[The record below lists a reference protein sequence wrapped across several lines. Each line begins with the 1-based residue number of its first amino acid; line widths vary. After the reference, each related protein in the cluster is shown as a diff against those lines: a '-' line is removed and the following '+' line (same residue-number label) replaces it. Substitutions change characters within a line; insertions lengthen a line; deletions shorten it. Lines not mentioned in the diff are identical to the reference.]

1 MAMQIQKI
9 FRHDIDRNINGV
21 VKVYD
26 VDEALVAQELDEYV
40 VAKELQGHFA
50 TFFRNYERSMDAPTG
65 KIGVWISGFFGSGK
79 SHFLK
84 MLSYILA
91 NKEVKGRR
99 AVDYFD
105 GKMAD
110 DMVYARMRRCASVP
124 TETILFNVDSKG
136 GQWKEGDT
144 AKTALLRA
152 FQRVFYE
159 NRGFYGEDLRL
170 ARLESYI
177 ESKDLTDKFRSAY
190 EVIAGVPWVEDRSA
204 WAFNEDF
211 VVDALVEALGM
222 SREAA
227 QHWFDGTEGDVVS
240 SETFAKEVKA
250 YIDKRAQE
258 EGGDFRL
265 LFMADEV
272 GQFIGSD
279 NSLMLS
285 MQTMVEDLGTMCGDR
300 VWVVVTSQ
308 QAIDSVT
315 DVVGMDFSKIQGRFD
330 TRLSLS
336 SSDVDE
342 VIKKRILEKTDE
354 AGALLSREYAKQ
366 STVLKNLFAFDDS
379 TSDLYGYA
387 GERDFVDSYPFVGYQ
402 FKILPDVFTKTRE
415 HGFSGKHMSSGE
427 RSMISAFQES
437 AQRVEAEGTGAL
449 VPFWRF
455 YDTIETSL
463 DYGIRQVISRCQ
475 DAADDGLGLT
485 EYDVRVIKCLYLIRY
500 IKDITPN
507 VDNITILM
515 VDDVDCD
522 KIALRKQVQESL
534 ERLVREN
541 KAARNGDRYN
551 FLTSEEQDVADEIS
565 KVELDTGDVLGRIK
579 SLLFNDIY
587 TETKHRV
594 GQNDFPFDRYVDDSV
609 HGKDMGGMK
618 LNVITYAHELSH
630 LPEQEFAFKSTGQA
644 LVDLGEGDYYEL
656 LEGVCRIEKYVR
668 MSTTSEWSE
677 SKRQIVKLKRE
688 QAREN
693 EKAAKKALEEA
704 LSTARLAVDG
714 RPLSVK
720 ERDPKRRLDAVLD
733 QLVTSVYT
741 KADYIDEPA
750 DGDSDIIAIL
760 RGERGTQ
767 ADAEGHVPNW
777 RAMDEVMLYLDAQ
790 AYAHAA
796 TNMGDLQRKYQKAP
810 CGWREAD
817 IAAVMARLIREQRV
831 AVSVGGKQLGAGD
844 EHAIVRCLRRDADKA
859 TVKKREKIEAGT
871 LASVQRLMKEFAET
885 NQVPGDEDGLV
896 AFAKERLKETSEACQ
911 GLLAERYSRRGY
923 PGKDKVADGKKLV
936 DSLLENAKDPVLFCM
951 SLANR
956 ATQGDLL
963 DFAEDLGRIR
973 FFFHSQARIYDE
985 SRDVIAKL
993 RTEGIYIEGDAGAQD
1008 AIAKIEGILDMDEPY
1023 DRIKDLGPL
1032 NKTVLSALK
1041 SAADVKRDDL
1051 LRSIEDSLS
1060 QVRRYA
1066 EDEGEGFESDVRPI
1080 VAEAE
1085 RACTAKRNNANHTTD
1100 ASQLDAQLSQL
1111 KTWEG
1116 QQYPKID
1123 DAVAY
1128 ARKRKL
1134 ESELGHTVQG
1144 GGQPAPAP
1152 KPPRVKSIPRS
1163 RACPTKTL
1171 HNEQEVDA
1179 YVSDLRDQLLK
1190 ALKDNDAVRLGD

>member
-1 MAMQIQKI
+1 MQIQRI
-9 FRHDIDRNINGV
+9 FEHDIDRNINGV

-26 VDEALVAQELDEYV
+26 VDEDLVAQELDEYV

-50 TFFRNYERSMDAPTG
+50 TFFRNYERSIDRPTG

-84 MLSYILA
+84 MLSYVLA
-91 NKEVKGRR
+91 NKEVKGKR
-99 AVDYFD
+99 AVDYFE

-110 DMVYARMRRCASVP
+110 DMVYARMRRCAAIP
-124 TETILFNVDSKG
+124 TEAILFNVDSKG

-159 NRGFYGEDLRL
+159 NQGFYGEDLRL

-177 ESKDLTDKFRSAY
+177 ESKGLTAKFRGTY
-190 EVIAGVPWVEDRSA
+190 EEVAGVPWVEDRSA

-211 VVDALVEALGM
+211 VVDALVRALGM

-227 QHWFDGTEGDVVS
+227 QHWFDGTEGDVIS

-250 YIDKRAQE
+250 YIDRRSAE

-279 NSLMLS
+279 SSLMLS
-285 MQTMVEDLGTMCGDR
+285 MQTMVEDLGSWCGDR

-342 VIKKRILEKTDE
+342 VIKKRILQKTDE
-354 AGALLSREYAKQ
+354 ADALLSREYARQK
-366 STVLKNLFAFDDS
+366 TVLKNLFAFDDS
-379 TSDLYGYA
+379 TSDLFGYA

-402 FKILPDVFTKTRE
+402 FRILPDVFTKTRE

-437 AQRVEAEGTGAL
+437 AQRVEGEQTGVL

-475 DAADDGLGLT
+475 DAADDGLGLV

-500 IKDITPN
+500 IGDITPN

-515 VDDVDCD
+515 IDDVDCD
-522 KIALRKQVQESL
+522 KIALRKQVLESL

-541 KAARNGDRYN
+541 KAARNGEKYN

-565 KVELDTGDVLGRIK
+565 KVELDSSDVLARIK
-579 SLLFNDIY
+579 RDLFDGIY
-587 TETKHRV
+587 TATKHRV

-609 HGKDMGGMK
+609 HGRDQGGMK
-618 LNVITYAHELSH
+618 LNVITYANEWSH
-630 LPEQEFAFKSTGQA
+630 LSEQEFAFKSSGQA

-656 LEGVCRIEKYVR
+656 LEGVCRVEKYVR

-677 SKRQIVKLKRE
+677 SKRQIVKRKQE
-688 QAREN
+688 EAREN
-693 EKAAKKALEEA
+693 DKAAKRALEEA
-704 LSTARLAVDG
+704 LSSARLAVDG
-714 RPLSVK
+714 RTLTVR
-720 ERDPKRRLDAVLD
+720 ERDPQKRLDAVLD
-733 QLVTSVYT
+733 QLVSSTYT
-741 KADYIDEPA
+741 KAGFVDEPA
-750 DGDSDIIAIL
+750 DNDSDLIAIL
-760 RGERGTQ
+760 RGEKGGQ
-767 ADAEGHVPNW
+767 LDAEGHVPNW
-777 RAMDEVMLYLDAQ
+777 RAMDEVMVYLNAQ
-790 AYAHAA
+790 SWSHQA

-810 CGWREAD
+810 CGWREID
-817 IAAVMARLIREQRV
+817 VAAVVARLIREQKV
-831 AVSVGGKQLGAGD
+831 AISVGGKQLGAAD
-844 EHAIVRCLRRDADKA
+844 VHEVVRCLRKDADKA
-859 TVKKREKIEAGT
+859 TVKKREKIEAST
-871 LASVQRLMKEFAET
+871 LAAVQRLMKDFADT
-885 NQVPGDEDGLV
+885 NQVPADEDGLV
-896 AFAKERLKETSEACQ
+896 AFANDRLNDALETCQ
-911 GLLAERYSRRGY
+911 DLLAKWYARREY
-923 PGKDKVADGKKLV
+923 PGKQKVADGRKLL
-936 DSLLENAKDPVLFCM
+936 SNLLEGAKDPMLFCM

-956 ATQGDLL
+956 ATQDDLL
-963 DFAEDLGRIR
+963 DLAEDLGTIR
-973 FFFHSQARIYDE
+973 GFFHSQQRIYDE

-993 RTEGIYIEGDAGAQD
+993 KTEGIYIEGDAQAQD
-1008 AIAKIEGILDMDEPY
+1008 AIDKIEGILGMEEPY
-1023 DRIKDLGPL
+1023 GRIKDLGPL
-1032 NKTVLSALK
+1032 NKAVLSALK

-1051 LRSIEDSLS
+1051 LRSIEDSLA
-1060 QVRRYA
+1060 QVKRYA
-1066 EDEGEGFESDVRPI
+1066 EEEGEGFESDVRPI

-1085 RACTAKRNNANHTTD
+1085 RACTAKRNNANRTTD

-1123 DAVAY
+1123 DAIAY

-1134 ESELGHTVQG
+1134 ESQLGHTVQG
-1144 GGQPAPAP
+1144 GGQEKPAP
-1152 KPPRVKSIPRS
+1152 KPPKVKRISRS

-1171 HNEQEVDA
+1171 HSREEVDK
-1179 YVSDLRDQLLK
+1179 YVDNLRDQLLK
-1190 ALKDNDAVRLGD
+1190 ALEDNDAVRLGD